1 MSLAMTTCLIS
12 LGGNIGDVPQ
22 RFDQALRRL
31 HEPLEVV
38 VTGCSSLFRTSAV
51 GVDAGT
57 EFFNAAAVLETTRT
71 PLELLDRLL
80 AIETELG
87 RVRTLRWEPR
97 TLDLD
102 LLFYGAEVIDDPPRL
117 KVPHV
122 ACWYRKFALD
132 PLVQIAPHFV
142 HPVKRLPLFEL
153 HRRLLVRPFQVCVL
167 GQARNDDPAIRALQD
182 TIPDLVLKVCRQPE
196 DMPEADEGLVV
207 RLDSGPLPL
216 WATPLKQRVGWLDAG
231 DMPGDRRQRLIDI
244 LRSAGL

>member
-1 MSLAMTTCLIS
+1 MSTCLIG

-22 RFDQALRRL
+22 TIDQALRRL
-31 HEPLEVV
+31 HEPMEVI
-38 VTGCSSLFRTSAV
+38 VTCCSSLFRTNAI
-51 GVDAGT
+51 GADAGT

-71 PLELLDRLL
+71 PHALLDRLL

-102 LLFYGAEVIDDPPRL
+102 LLFFGADVIDDPPGL

-142 HPVKRLPLFEL
+142 HPVKGLPLFEL
-153 HRRLLVRPFQVCVL
+153 HRRLLVRPFPVCVIGL
-167 GQARNDDPAIRALQD
+167 ARNDEPVIRTLQG
-182 TIPDLVLKVCRQPE
+182 TIPDLELRLCRQPE
-196 DMPEADEGLVV
+196 DIPEADEGLLI
-207 RLDSGPLPL
+207 RLDSAPLPM
-216 WATPLKQRVGWLDAG
+216 WASPLKQRVSWLDAS